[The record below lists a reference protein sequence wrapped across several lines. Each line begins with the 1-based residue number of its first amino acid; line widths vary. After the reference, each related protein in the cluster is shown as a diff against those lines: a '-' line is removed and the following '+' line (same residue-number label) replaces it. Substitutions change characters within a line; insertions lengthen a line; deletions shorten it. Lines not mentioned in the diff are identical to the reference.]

1 MGYPKMGSPPF
12 ADQNF
17 IKTAGTVNPVSGKY
31 WSAFTGVAVTAA
43 VGSDVATGVLVV
55 TSETVGVVSPTEG
68 ELIGIVPVAVG
79 DGVWP

>member
-1 MGYPKMGSPPF
+1 VRAAEIGYPKMGSPPL

-31 WSAFTGVAVTAA
+31 WSPLAGTLVAAGCAVASGVPLTGVSLT
-43 VGSDVATGVLVV
+43 TG
-55 TSETVGVVSPTEG
+55 ETVAEV
-68 ELIGIVPVAVG
+68 IVAVG